1 MLNSADVNIRTKV
14 IWELKYCMTKLQ
26 QLQKLVEEKG
36 ELMVMSDTGEK
47 FELHK
52 HNVKFDE
59 SSDLV
64 EIDGGTKKFWLIPSK
79 IAYYWTHDKAR
90 EE

>member
-1 MLNSADVNIRTKV
+1 
-14 IWELKYCMTKLQ
+14 MT
-26 QLQKLVEEKG
+26 QLQTIQQLVEEKG

-52 HNVKFDE
+52 HNVKFDG
-59 SSDLV
+59 SSGLV
-64 EIDGGTKKFWLIPSK
+64 EVDGGTKKFWLIPSK

-90 EE
+90 DE

>member
-1 MLNSADVNIRTKV
+1 MSK
-14 IWELKYCMTKLQ
+14 LKLIQTL
-26 QLQKLVEEKG
+26 LDEKG

-52 HNVKFDE
+52 HNVDFDE
-59 SSDLV
+59 ASDII

-90 EE
+90 ES

>member
-1 MLNSADVNIRTKV
+1 
-14 IWELKYCMTKLQ
+14 MTQLQKLQ
-26 QLQKLVEEKG
+26 QLVEEKG
-36 ELMVMSDTGEK
+36 ELMVMSDSGEK

-52 HNVKFDE
+52 HNTKFDD

-64 EIDGGTKKFWLIPSK
+64 EVDGGTKKFWLIPSK

>member
-1 MLNSADVNIRTKV
+1 MVISADYFIRTKV
-14 IWELKYCMTKLQ
+14 VLKLNYNMPKLQ
-26 QLQKLVEEKG
+26 QLQQLVEEKG

-52 HNVKFDE
+52 HNVKFDD

-64 EIDGGTKKFWLIPSK
+64 EIDGGSKKFWLIPSK

>member
-1 MLNSADVNIRTKV
+1 
-14 IWELKYCMTKLQ
+14 MTKLE
-26 QLQKLVEEKG
+26 QLQKMLNEKG

-52 HNVKFDE
+52 HNVKFDQ
-59 SSDLV
+59 SSDLI

-90 EE
+90 DD

>member
-1 MLNSADVNIRTKV
+1 MSK
-14 IWELKYCMTKLQ
+14 LKQIQTL
-26 QLQKLVEEKG
+26 LDEKG

-52 HNVKFDE
+52 HNVDFDE
-59 SSDLV
+59 SSDTI

-90 EE
+90 EES

>member
-1 MLNSADVNIRTKV
+1 LVQNYTMSK
-14 IWELKYCMTKLQ
+14 LKQIQTL
-26 QLQKLVEEKG
+26 LDEKG

-52 HNVKFDE
+52 HNVGFDE
-59 SSDLV
+59 ASDTI

-90 EE
+90 EES

>member
-1 MLNSADVNIRTKV
+1 MRKKTKV
-14 IWELKYCMTKLQ
+14 IFQLNLAMTKIQQLQ
-26 QLQKLVEEKG
+26 QLVEQKG

-59 SSDLV
+59 SADLV
-64 EIDGGTKKFWLIPSK
+64 EVDGGTKKFWLIPSK
-79 IAYYWTHDKAR
+79 IAYFWTHDKAR
-90 EE
+90 EEK

>member
-1 MLNSADVNIRTKV
+1 
-14 IWELKYCMTKLQ
+14 MTQIQ
-26 QLQKLVEEKG
+26 QIQKLVEEKG

-52 HNVKFDE
+52 HNVKFDDA
-59 SSDLV
+59 SGLV

>member
-1 MLNSADVNIRTKV
+1 MVISADYFIRTKV
-14 IWELKYCMTKLQ
+14 VLKLNYNMTKLQ
-26 QLQKLVEEKG
+26 QLQQLVEEKG

-52 HNVKFDE
+52 HNVKFDD

-64 EIDGGTKKFWLIPSK
+64 EIDGGSKKFWLIPSK

>member
-1 MLNSADVNIRTKV
+1 
-14 IWELKYCMTKLQ
+14 MTKLQ

-36 ELMVMSDTGEK
+36 ELMVMSNTGEK

-52 HNVKFDE
+52 HNVKFNE

-64 EIDGGTKKFWLIPSK
+64 EVDGGTKKFWLIPSK
-79 IAYYWTHDKAR
+79 IAYFWTHDKAR

>member
-1 MLNSADVNIRTKV
+1 MRTKV
-14 IWELKYCMTKLQ
+14 ILRENYCMANLEQLQ
-26 QLQKLVEEKG
+26 QMVEDKG

-52 HNVKFDE
+52 HNVKFDK

-79 IAYYWTHDKAR
+79 IAYFWTHDKAR

>member
-1 MLNSADVNIRTKV
+1 MVISADYFIRTKV
-14 IWELKYCMTKLQ
+14 VLKLNYNMPKLQ
-26 QLQKLVEEKG
+26 QLQQLVEEKG

-64 EIDGGTKKFWLIPSK
+64 EIDGGSKKFWLIPSK

>member
-1 MLNSADVNIRTKV
+1 
-14 IWELKYCMTKLQ
+14 MT
-26 QLQKLVEEKG
+26 QLQTIQQLVEEKG

-52 HNVKFDE
+52 HNVKFDD
-59 SSDLV
+59 SSGLV
-64 EIDGGTKKFWLIPSK
+64 EVDGGTKKFWLIPSK

>member
-1 MLNSADVNIRTKV
+1 
-14 IWELKYCMTKLQ
+14 MTKLT
-26 QLQKLVEEKG
+26 QLQKLVNEKG

-90 EE
+90 ED

>member
-1 MLNSADVNIRTKV
+1 MRTNV
-14 IWELKYCMTKLQ
+14 ILRINYTMVKLEQLQ
-26 QLQKLVEEKG
+26 QMVEDKG

-52 HNVKFDE
+52 HNVKFDK
-59 SSDLV
+59 STDLV

-79 IAYYWTHDKAR
+79 IAYFWTHDKAR

>member
-1 MLNSADVNIRTKV
+1 
-14 IWELKYCMTKLQ
+14 MTQLE
-26 QLQKLVEEKG
+26 QLQKLVEDKG

-52 HNVKFDE
+52 HNVRFDK
-59 SSDLV
+59 SSELV
-64 EIDGGTKKFWLIPSK
+64 EIDGGTKKFWLLPSK

>member
-1 MLNSADVNIRTKV
+1 MVDEN
-14 IWELKYCMTKLQ
+14 
-26 QLQKLVEEKG
+26 G
-36 ELMVMSDTGEK
+36 EVMVMSDTGEK

-59 SSDLV
+59 SADLV

-79 IAYYWTHDKAR
+79 IAYYWIHDKAR

>member
-1 MLNSADVNIRTKV
+1 MLKL
-14 IWELKYCMTKLQ
+14 EQLQ
-26 QLQKLVEEKG
+26 QLVEEKG
-36 ELMVMSDTGEK
+36 EVMVMSDTGEK

-52 HNVKFDE
+52 HNVKFDR

-64 EIDGGTKKFWLIPSK
+64 EIDGDAKKFWLLPSK
-79 IAYYWTHDKAR
+79 ISYCWTHNKAK

>member
-1 MLNSADVNIRTKV
+1 MILLPNIH
-14 IWELKYCMTKLQ
+14 MTKLQ
-26 QLQKLVEEKG
+26 QIQKLVEEKG

-52 HNVKFDE
+52 HNVKFNE

-64 EIDGGTKKFWLIPSK
+64 EVDGGTKKFWLIPSK
-79 IAYYWTHDKAR
+79 IAYFWTHDKAR